1 MATFTTK
8 PNGSILV
15 RVRIKGVAT
24 SKSFKLKRDARAWAT
39 KLEAE
44 IEAGATG
51 SIPDKTFGDLIT
63 KFIEGHVQTL
73 DGVKQES
80 LRLKRAL
87 KDPIAS
93 VKLQDLSVSH
103 VAEWRDRRLKSVS
116 AESVRREWSSLGHAC
131 QLAKQEWRWLRVN
144 PFREVKQPAKSQPR
158 RRRITQEEVDALLLA
173 CNYEKDVKPTT
184 MQAAVGAIMLFA
196 IETAMRAGE
205 ICALK
210 WSEIDLDARVSHVTA
225 TVRGARKTKR
235 SREVPLSA
243 EAIRILKQ
251 FEGGDS
257 VFEMLP
263 ATLDALFRKAKSR
276 AMITGLHFHDTRAEA
291 LTRLS
296 KKLNPMQLAKVSGH
310 QDLRILYSVYYR
322 EDIGEIVKVM
332 EDA

>member
-158 RRRITQEEVDALLLA
+158 RRRITQEEVDALL
-173 CNYEKDVKPTT
+173 
-184 MQAAVGAIMLFA
+184 IMLFA

-210 WSEIDLDARVSHVTA
+210 WSEIDLDARVAHVTA

-263 ATLDALFRKAKSR
+263 ATLDALFRKAKAR

-296 KKLNPMQLAKVSGH
+296 KKLNPMQLAKVS
-310 QDLRILYSVYYR
+310 
-322 EDIGEIVKVM
+322 VKVM